1 LSASLKDPAKLA
13 GRIFIA
19 AQKIIPN
26 NIKSFQRVDSIA
38 PRQRRPIVLDEKL
51 L

>member
-1 LSASLKDPAKLA
+1 MLA
-13 GRIFIA
+13 GRTFIA
-19 AQKIIPN
+19 AQKIISN
-26 NIKSFQRVDSIA
+26 NAKSFQRVDSIA